1 MIDFKKYIIEGTV
14 KRDRIV
20 ADIKRGRLTKEDI
33 LELDNNPQISDSY
46 FGSGNLKKISETNWN
61 NKYLD
66 ELSLVAVSEAFNK
79 EYLLYLNDV
88 ATAVLKKS
96 ATTERTMK
104 SLKWIIIG
112 VIILI
117 LTICAIMIIS
127 SLKVNNVVLSIWCI
141 TLNNKTLLCLIKILK

>member
-1 MIDFKKYIIEGTV
+1 MIDFKKYIIDGTV

-79 EYLLYLNDV
+79 EYLLYLNEV
-88 ATAVLKKS
+88 ATAVLVKN
-96 ATTERTMK
+96 ATKDRNMK
-104 SLKWIIIG
+104 SLKWVIIG
-112 VIILI
+112 ILILI

-127 SLKVNNVVLSIWCI
+127 SLKVKNVVLSIWSI
-141 TLNNKTLLCLIKILK
+141 TLNNKSLLCLIRVLK